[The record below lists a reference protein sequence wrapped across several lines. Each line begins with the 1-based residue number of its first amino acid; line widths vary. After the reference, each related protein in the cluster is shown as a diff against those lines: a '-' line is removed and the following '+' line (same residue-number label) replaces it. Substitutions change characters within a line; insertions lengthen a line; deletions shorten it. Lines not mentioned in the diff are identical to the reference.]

1 MIEIIL
7 FTVSIRFDLHIII
20 VYNINVQNNVQ
31 YNEHMEVRDMLAT
44 NFTNVRNNFKKYC
57 DKVIEDAQPVIVTRK
72 DDKNVVIISLEE
84 YNNLQENMYIFS
96 NREYVERL
104 MESKK
109 QIEQGLAKNRELIEV
124 DDE

>member
-1 MIEIIL
+1 MIL
-7 FTVSIRFDLHIII
+7 SARMVLK
-20 VYNINVQNNVQ
+20 
-31 YNEHMEVRDMLAT
+31 MLAT

-84 YNNLQENMYIFS
+84 YNNMQENMYIFS
-96 NREYVERL
+96 NQEYVERL
-104 MESKK
+104 FESKR
-109 QIEQGLAKNRELIEV
+109 QIEQGNTQTSALIEV